1 MLSKKPNPLLAPT
14 QSKHLIGFAP
24 QWPAPHFVRALM
36 TTRDGGVSSQPWS
49 SLNLGLLSGDDPA
62 QVLVNRGLVQAAM
75 GVPAVYLKQV
85 HGVKAVSIDPQTPSG
100 LEGDVAWTTQSGIAC
115 AMMAADCLPILVCH
129 PNAKWVAA
137 AHAGWRGLAGFN
149 GHGVVETLA
158 QGARAQGLATQDCLV
173 WLGPC
178 IGPTAFE
185 VGQDVVDAFLS
196 KQPLSVEKMESE
208 NLFVAQGNG
217 KYLADLAG
225 LAKWR
230 LNAAGF
236 QAIGGNDSTLLW
248 CTYLQESQYHS
259 HRRDAVRKGGS
270 GRMAAY
276 IWITP

>member
-1 MLSKKPNPLLAPT
+1 
-14 QSKHLIGFAP
+14 
-24 QWPAPHFVRALM
+24 M
-36 TTRDGGVSSQPWS
+36 TTREGGVSSEPWS

-62 QVLVNRGLVQAAM
+62 QVLVNRGLVHRAM

-100 LEGDVAWTTQSGIAC
+100 LEGDVAWTSHNGIAC

-129 PNAKWVAA
+129 PKVRWVAA
-137 AHAGWRGLAGFN
+137 AHAGWRGLAGTN

-158 QGARAQGLATQDCLV
+158 QGATAQGLFPQDCLV

-185 VGQDVVDAFLS
+185 VGQDVVDAFIS
-196 KQPLSVEKMESE
+196 KQPLSVKEMHAEQF
-208 NLFVAQGNG
+208 FVVKGNG
-217 KYLADLAG
+217 KFLADLAD
-225 LAKWR
+225 LARWR
-230 LNAAGF
+230 LKTAGF
-236 QAIGGNDSTLLW
+236 QVITGNDSSLGW
-248 CTYLQESQYHS
+248 CTFRQESQYHS

-276 IWITP
+276 IWITS